1 MECEDVRHVRTP
13 AREVEK
19 AGRGQYVHP
28 PLTKLTKPRGDRPGH
43 RPRGKAPH
51 GRPCA
56 HFVLTWP
63 SRFRPLIP
71 NEDHY
76 DET

>member
-28 PLTKLTKPRGDRPGH
+28 PLTKLTTRGTGRDTDPGGRPPMGDRA
-43 RPRGKAPH
+43 RIS
-51 GRPCA
+51 
-56 HFVLTWP
+56 F
-63 SRFRPLIP
+63 
-71 NEDHY
+71 
-76 DET
+76 